1 MQRSTLIGLKV
12 GLLALLLFIGMLGM
26 STNSPA
32 TEWLKEAF
40 LGISFAFAFG
50 LGAPEVLAYLLA
62 TIVFIAVFCVGYFVG
77 KKASGKLD
85 S

>member
-12 GLLALLLFIGMLGM
+12 GLLALLLFIAMLGL

-40 LGISFAFAFG
+40 FGISFAFAFG
-50 LGAPEVLAYLLA
+50 LGAPESLAYVLAI
-62 TIVFIAVFCVGYFVG
+62 IVFLAIFCVGYFVG
-77 KKASGKLD
+77 KKASAKID
-85 S
+85 K

>member
-26 STNSPA
+26 STHSPA

-50 LGAPEVLAYLLA
+50 LGATEALAYILA
-62 TIVFIAVFCVGYFVG
+62 LVVFVAVFCVGYLVG
-77 KKASGKLD
+77 KKASSKLD